1 MNYLLSPPS
10 SPYSDSDS
18 SFENHVTCG
27 ACNEILGADWFCSN
41 CHVKCNSCNR
51 FLSQNE
57 YCSRCWSFDPINQQF
72 LRKDFASSFMNYY
85 QSSSYRSNNAVIL
98 PALPSPSNSTGSE
111 TNINSNKMTRNY
123 RSL

>member
-10 SPYSDSDS
+10 SPHSDSAS
-18 SFENHVTCG
+18 LFENHATCG
-27 ACNEILGADWFCSN
+27 TCNEILGTDWFCSN

-72 LRKDFASSFMNYY
+72 LRKNFTSSLMSYY
-85 QSSSYRSNNAVIL
+85 QSSSLRSNNAITL
-98 PALPSPSNSTGSE
+98 TALPSPSNSTGSD
-111 TNINSNKMTRNY
+111 TNIHPNKSTRQH